1 MRRAAASAMDRQ
13 RTPFRDAQHVRD
25 WSVKRGIGFWVGK
38 SRGLKFFTWF
48 LNYVLPACFSP
59 VPGNLALVDV
69 GAGIHGLGKSAMIA
83 NRIHS
88 DDSDALMFLWTFHHN
103 ATVWAFEANAEKADE
118 LKLASYAR
126 HTTREYASH
135 LNVRTLAVGRTV
147 GEVLLHKCG
156 YPSTFDV
163 FSLEL
168 DPAERRRPCTH
179 TVRVHQTTL
188 DSEFPVDQPGA
199 EFILYVKIDVEG
211 ATLDALAGMSKRL
224 AAHATPLVSV
234 EYALSWSPEFGRRAA
249 VPYEARG
256 ALQNSLDGFQ
266 RRYDLMGYDTFLVHA
281 EGSGKVVTLVPVSG
295 KFWHPDL
302 EICANRSL
310 FYGNWGAWCW
320 NDALLVSRD
329 AKHACVRRWVWEHFV
344 GVVSRGL

>member
-1 MRRAAASAMDRQ
+1 MRRPAGSFMDRQ

-25 WSVKRGIGFWVGK
+25 WSVKRGSGFWVGR

-48 LNYVLPACFSP
+48 LNLVLPVCFSP
-59 VPGNLALVDV
+59 VPSNLALVDV
-69 GAGIHGLGKSAMIA
+69 GAAIHGLAKAAMTA

-103 ATVWAFEANAEKADE
+103 ATVWAYEANAEKADE
-118 LKLASYAR
+118 LKLAAHMR
-126 HTTREYASH
+126 PTTSAYASH
-135 LNVRTLAVGRTV
+135 LNVRTLAVGRTA

-168 DPAERRRPCTH
+168 DPAQRRRPCAH
-179 TVRVHQTTL
+179 TVRVPQTTL
-188 DSEFPVDQPGA
+188 DNEFPVDRPGA
-199 EFILYVKIDVEG
+199 EFLLYVKIDVEG

-234 EYALSWSPEFGRRAA
+234 EYALSWSPEFNRRAA

-266 RRYDLMGYDTFLVHA
+266 RRYDLMGYDTFLLHA
-281 EGSGKVVTLVPVSG
+281 EGSGKVVTLVPVTG
-295 KFWHPDL
+295 KFWHADM
-302 EICANRSL
+302 EVCANRSL
-310 FYGNWGAWCW
+310 FYGSWGSWCW
-320 NDALLVSRD
+320 NDLLLVSRD
-329 AKHACVRRWVWEHFV
+329 AKHACVHGWIREHFV
-344 GVVSRGL
+344 GVVSRGF